1 MLAGGLNPDN
11 ALQAAQVGC
20 LGLDFNSGVES
31 TPGQKDAHKLA
42 AAFAA
47 LRQL

>member
-1 MLAGGLNPDN
+1 MLAGPQPDN
-11 ALQAAQVGC
+11 ALEAARVGC

-31 TPGQKDAHKLA
+31 SPGRKDAHKLA
-42 AAFAA
+42 AAFGA